1 MGNVAF
7 HTFLKTLRF
16 SNTSD
21 LHDLFSCRTCKRNT
35 SDGMSR
41 WKFVAMD
48 GTAIGI
54 LSRLAKLHRPS
65 LVLQRIRGNATEKYL
80 MSPPSLWEFT
90 DTIFKSAK
98 KNEGSPVFEV
108 DVSPALNKNIQIL
121 VETFFHQAT
130 LRKEYILANTSKSL
144 LKICVKHHR
153 DSCDK

>member
-7 HTFLKTLRF
+7 HIFLKTLRF

-21 LHDLFSCRTCKRNT
+21 LHDLFSCRTCKKNT
-35 SDGMSR
+35 SDGVSR
-41 WKFVAMD
+41 WKVVVMD

-54 LSRLAKLHRPS
+54 LSRLAKFHRPS
-65 LVLQRIRGNATEKYL
+65 LVIPRIRGNATEKYL
-80 MSPPSLWEFT
+80 MSPPSLLEFT
-90 DTIFKSAK
+90 DSIFKSAK
-98 KNEGSPVFEV
+98 KNEGSQIFEV
-108 DVSPALNKNIQIL
+108 DISPTLNKNLQIL

-153 DSCDK
+153 YSCDK